1 MMPPSSRRF
10 ASRFTARFT
19 ASFAAYSGPRSKFAL
34 LLLAAVGSTLLGAL
48 VADSSAAGNAQA
60 QACLAPASWAVLTDQ
75 QPRTVSKQQILADLI
90 GRDVL
95 LLGEQH
101 DDADHHQWQLQVL
114 AGLHALRPDM
124 VIGFEMFPRRLQPV
138 LDRWVAGEL
147 SVKEFLLQAE
157 WEKVWNTPPEL
168 YLPLFEFARLNRIP
182 MLALNIDQELT
193 RKIADQ
199 GWDAIALAEREGV
212 GQAAAPS
219 DAYRDFLFEIYRQHA
234 TMRGKATKAMPGD
247 AAFAHFVDSQLAWD
261 RAMAEVLAAQAK
273 PTAAGGKPLIV
284 GIMGSGHLRF
294 GHGVPHQLRDLGVR
308 SIGTLLPM
316 AASSPCEEL
325 DPGLADAVFMVPTP
339 PLVPIAPPRLGV
351 ALESKDGKIL
361 IASVSKASLAEKSG
375 LQDGDQILAVA
386 GQPLSGLTSLLNSIR
401 QQPPG
406 TWLPLQIGRADEKIE
421 IVVKFPAE
429 R

>member
-1 MMPPSSRRF
+1 LPITIMTTPSLPRLLF
-10 ASRFTARFT
+10 VLLAVVAATAF
-19 ASFAAYSGPRSKFAL
+19 SVLVSESGAAGRASGPSPAP
-34 LLLAAVGSTLLGAL
+34 ATS
-48 VADSSAAGNAQA
+48 
-60 QACLAPASWAVLTDQ
+60 CLAPASWTIFGDRKPRLANSQQVLAE
-75 QPRTVSKQQILADLI
+75 LAR
-90 GRDVL
+90 RDVV

-234 TMRGKATKAMPGD
+234 TMRGKSTKRQSPATP
-247 AAFAHFVDSQLAWD
+247 
-261 RAMAEVLAAQAK
+261 
-273 PTAAGGKPLIV
+273 
-284 GIMGSGHLRF
+284 
-294 GHGVPHQLRDLGVR
+294 
-308 SIGTLLPM
+308 LLP
-316 AASSPCEEL
+316 
-325 DPGLADAVFMVPTP
+325 
-339 PLVPIAPPRLGV
+339 
-351 ALESKDGKIL
+351 
-361 IASVSKASLAEKSG
+361 
-375 LQDGDQILAVA
+375 
-386 GQPLSGLTSLLNSIR
+386 TS
-401 QQPPG
+401 
-406 TWLPLQIGRADEKIE
+406 
-421 IVVKFPAE
+421 
-429 R
+429 